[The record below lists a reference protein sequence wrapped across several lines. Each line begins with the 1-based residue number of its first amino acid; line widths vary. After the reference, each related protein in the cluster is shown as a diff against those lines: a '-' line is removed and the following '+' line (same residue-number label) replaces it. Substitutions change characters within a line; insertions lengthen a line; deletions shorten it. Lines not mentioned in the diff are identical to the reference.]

1 MRTRRSRN
9 GAVRLPAA
17 AWAFAGALML
27 SLTLPSVAAAQ
38 SDCGEYISG
47 GPNNPASGALLGTR
61 LITQN
66 LGGGI
71 NVSGGGVSGGISGG
85 GTSTFYVGVYWME
98 GEGPRAFRCDSYE
111 PWGLL

>member
-9 GAVRLPAA
+9 GTVRLPAA

-38 SDCGEYISG
+38 SECGEYISG
-47 GPNNPASGALLGTR
+47 GPSNPASGVLLGTR

-66 LGGGI
+66 LGGSI
-71 NVSGGGVSGGISGG
+71 SVSGGGVSGGIGGG
-85 GTSTFYVGVYWME
+85 GTASFYVGVYLMDD
-98 GEGPRAFRCDSYE
+98 GRRLAFRCDIYE
-111 PWGLL
+111 PWGLY

>member
-9 GAVRLPAA
+9 GTVRLPAA

-38 SDCGEYISG
+38 SECGEYISG
-47 GPNNPASGALLGTR
+47 GPSNPASGTLMGSR
-61 LITQN
+61 VITQN
-66 LGGGI
+66 LGGGVS
-71 NVSGGGVSGGISGG
+71 VSGGGVSGGISGG
-85 GTSTFYVGVYWME
+85 GTATFHVGVYWME
-98 GEGPRAFRCDSYE
+98 GEGLQAFRCDSYE

>member
-9 GAVRLPAA
+9 GTVRLPAA

-38 SDCGEYISG
+38 SECGEYISG
-47 GPNNPASGALLGTR
+47 GPSNPASGALLGSR

-66 LGGGI
+66 LGGGANI
-71 NVSGGGVSGGISGG
+71 NVGVASGGISGG
-85 GTSTFYVGVYWME
+85 GTATFYVGVYLMDD
-98 GEGPRAFRCDSYE
+98 GRRRHFRCDAYE
-111 PWGLL
+111 PWGFF

>member
-1 MRTRRSRN
+1 MMRTRRSRRTAWPL
-9 GAVRLPAA
+9 AV
-17 AWAFAGALML
+17 AWAFAGALAL
-27 SLTLPSVAAAQ
+27 SLTQPTVAAAQ
-38 SDCGEYISG
+38 SACSEYISG
-47 GPNNPASGALLGTR
+47 GPGNPASGTLVGYR

-85 GTSTFYVGVYWME
+85 GTSTFYVGVYRMHDD
-98 GEGPRAFRCDSYE
+98 GLAAFRCDSYE